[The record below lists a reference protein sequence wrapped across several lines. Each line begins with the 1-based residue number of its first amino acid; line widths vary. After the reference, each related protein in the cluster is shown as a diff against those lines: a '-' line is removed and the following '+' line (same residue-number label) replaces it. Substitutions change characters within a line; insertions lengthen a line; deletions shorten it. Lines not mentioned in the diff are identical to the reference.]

1 MLSNTPGLSELLD
14 QKVIGFLTAVK
25 EDGQPQT
32 SPIWFMRDGDD
43 IVIYNRSRARRLRS
57 IQTNPRVAFNLRA
70 DVGARSGL
78 TLEGTAVVEQDLPP
92 AQDFPGY
99 EEKYAEEIARLG
111 WTPQSFSDDYPVGI
125 RMTVTRVRS
134 WGLERLLET

>member
-78 TLEGTAVVEQDLPP
+78 TLEGTAVVEQDLPQHRTSLGTRRSTP
-92 AQDFPGY
+92 KKSPGWGGHLSRSQT
-99 EEKYAEEIARLG
+99 ITRLG
-111 WTPQSFSDDYPVGI
+111 F
-125 RMTVTRVRS
+125 
-134 WGLERLLET
+134 E